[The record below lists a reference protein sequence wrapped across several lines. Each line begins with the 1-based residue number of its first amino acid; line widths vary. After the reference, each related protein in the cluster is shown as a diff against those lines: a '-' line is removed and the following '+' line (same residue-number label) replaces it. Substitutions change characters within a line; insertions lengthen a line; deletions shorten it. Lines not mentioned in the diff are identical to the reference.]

1 MSATVGLQ
9 IGKVI
14 FDILKNDSV
23 LMGITGMSATK
34 VQPAPLKEQL
44 SPDVA
49 ITYEFDAIN
58 PVNIKR
64 SLRIET
70 APLFIVDFTLE
81 CIAKDYSDSILLG
94 LYASKAL
101 QEANNGTYNNIKL
114 NGITIESVREDF
126 NRARKYY
133 SKSLSFQARILL

>member
-9 IGKVI
+9 IGKII
-14 FDILKNDSV
+14 FDILKNDTV

-94 LYASKAL
+94 LYSSKAL
-101 QEANNGTYNNIKL
+101 QEAEHNTYNDVKL
-114 NGITIESVREDF
+114 NGITLISASEDY
-126 NRARKYY
+126 NKARRYY
-133 SKSLSFQARILL
+133 SKRLSFQARILL